1 MEILGIDIGASG
13 IKGAPVDT
21 ELGSLL
27 AERYR
32 LPTPEIA
39 KPGPMIELIGTI
51 ASHFKWSGGI
61 GCGFP
66 GVIIDGITL
75 TAANLHQKWV
85 GLDAA
90 RQIAEKTACPVCLI
104 NDADAAGLAE
114 MKFGAGR
121 GHMGVVLIVT
131 IGTGLGTALFTNG
144 HLLPNSELGHI
155 ELGGEEAEW
164 RASDAAR
171 KREELSW
178 KKWGERFNRYLQ
190 ELEKLVS
197 PNLIIL
203 GGGSSKRFN
212 EYNQYL
218 KVRAK
223 IVPAQLLN
231 DAGIVGASLAAQDSM
246 SGEAAGLVTPP
257 AQSGTA

>member
-155 ELGGEEAEW
+155 ELGGEDAEW

-171 KREELSW
+171 KREKLTW
-178 KKWGERFNRYLQ
+178 KKWGGRFNRYLQ
-190 ELEKLVS
+190 ELEKLLS

-212 EYNQYL
+212 EFSKYL
-218 KVRAK
+218 KVRAE
-223 IVPAQLLN
+223 ILPAQLLN
-231 DAGIVGASLAAQDSM
+231 DAGTVGAALAAQDCI
-246 SGEAAGLVTPP
+246 SGEGAGLVTPP
-257 AQSGTA
+257 AQSKTA

>member
-39 KPGPMIELIGTI
+39 KPGPMIELIGRDRE
-51 ASHFKWSGGI
+51 HFKWSGGI

-104 NDADAAGLAE
+104 NDADAAGTGRDEVRRRARPPGCSVDCHDRHRTGYGAVHQWAPAAE
-114 MKFGAGR
+114 F
-121 GHMGVVLIVT
+121 
-131 IGTGLGTALFTNG
+131 
-144 HLLPNSELGHI
+144 
-155 ELGGEEAEW
+155 
-164 RASDAAR
+164 
-171 KREELSW
+171 
-178 KKWGERFNRYLQ
+178 
-190 ELEKLVS
+190 
-197 PNLIIL
+197 
-203 GGGSSKRFN
+203 
-212 EYNQYL
+212 
-218 KVRAK
+218 
-223 IVPAQLLN
+223 
-231 DAGIVGASLAAQDSM
+231 
-246 SGEAAGLVTPP
+246 
-257 AQSGTA
+257 